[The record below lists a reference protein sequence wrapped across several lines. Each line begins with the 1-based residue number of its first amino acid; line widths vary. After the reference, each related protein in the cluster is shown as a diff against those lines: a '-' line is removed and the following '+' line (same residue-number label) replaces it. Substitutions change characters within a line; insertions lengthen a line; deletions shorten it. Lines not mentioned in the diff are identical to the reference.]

1 MHIVKHS
8 SELSIVAKMHLTL
21 YIQLI
26 FLCVVNII
34 FAFSGIVSNTLVIAS
49 FWNSSQLRKKLCH
62 FMIMVLSCFDLVAVA
77 TNNLGILVYLLSWLR
92 EGYDLLP
99 AFSIYLDAVGVFF
112 SLSFHALF
120 VMSIERYLGAYYP
133 IFHRTSVTRH
143 RLLTLLAILLSFQ
156 TTLYVM
162 CINDMVI
169 SKALVLLIFLVAA
182 IPPVVY
188 LNFKLF
194 KISSE
199 IRRRKATLSEEKT
212 ALNLKSISACLLAVA
227 CLVILSVPS
236 SVYIVFT
243 INTENKQVSNARI
256 SRIWIVTIF
265 TINGTLNSLIFFW
278 KNKVLRTQGIKIL
291 KTLKNRLGEY

>member
-1 MHIVKHS
+1 
-8 SELSIVAKMHLTL
+8 MHLAL

-34 FAFSGIVSNTLVIAS
+34 FSFSGIVLNTLVIAS

-62 FMIMVLSCFDLVAVA
+62 FMIMVLSCFDLVSVT
-77 TNNLGILVYLLSWLR
+77 TNNFGILVYLLSWLR
-92 EGYDLLP
+92 EDCHLLP
-99 AFSIYLDAVGVFF
+99 AFSIYLDVVGVFLAF
-112 SLSFHALF
+112 SFHAIF

-133 IFHRTSVTRH
+133 VLHHTSVTKR
-143 RLLTLLAILLSFQ
+143 RLLILLAMLLSFQ
-156 TTLYVM
+156 TILNVI
-162 CINDMVI
+162 CINDVI
-169 SKALVLLIFLVAA
+169 ISRALALLIFLVA
-182 IPPVVY
+182 IFPPVVY

-199 IRRRKATLSEEKT
+199 IRRRKETLSEEKT

-227 CLVILSVPS
+227 CLVVLSVPS

-256 SRIWIVTIF
+256 SRIWVVTIF

-278 KNKVLRTQGIKIL
+278 KNKVLRAQGIKIL
-291 KTLKNRLGEY
+291 KTMKNRLVEY